1 MSKTIQSLLPYSRV
15 FNVFGDV
22 CANRKN
28 QLDASIIRY
37 VELVTSLEQYSVIF
51 FVTLGRFNN
60 N

>member
-1 MSKTIQSLLPYSRV
+1 LIQSLLPYSRV

-22 CANRKN
+22 CANHKN

-51 FVTLGRFNN
+51 FCHTR
-60 N
+60 